1 MKDQLPQLINMHI
14 LIPGA
19 NTLRFFT
26 GRGYE
31 RQKALDPLK
40 WTIFQST
47 EEGSFSKKTTYVSH
61 LRKTLS
67 QSQNSPRSINF
78 LVYEIYLKQLKSY
91 IELKEVTEWDSDY
104 NEEIPLFSVSLE
116 MVTWLD

>member
-1 MKDQLPQLINMHI
+1 MYI

-40 WTIFQST
+40 RTIFQDT
-47 EEGSFSKKTTYVSH
+47 KEDSFSKKTTYDVSY
-61 LRKTLS
+61 LMKTPS
-67 QSQNSPRSINF
+67 QPQNSPRSKNF
-78 LVYEIYLKQLKSY
+78 LVHEIYLKQLKS
-91 IELKEVTEWDSDY
+91 
-104 NEEIPLFSVSLE
+104 
-116 MVTWLD
+116 